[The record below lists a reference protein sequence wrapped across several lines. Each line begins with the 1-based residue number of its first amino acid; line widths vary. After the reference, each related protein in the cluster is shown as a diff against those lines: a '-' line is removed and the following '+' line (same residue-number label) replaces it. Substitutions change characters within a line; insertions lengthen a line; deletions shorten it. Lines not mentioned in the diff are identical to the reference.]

1 MDNLLKEVLGKIKPS
16 EKNKLKIN
24 DICDNLRNKIKINKA
39 KVELGGSGAKDTW
52 LNNEN
57 DIDVYVKFDLKTY
70 NDKDISLILEKEL
83 KKNFKVSKLHG
94 SRDYFQFKQKGFT
107 IEIIPILDIKNIE
120 EARNITDISPF
131 HVRYVKKQNKGDE
144 IRLVKLFCKAQNC
157 YGAESYIGGFSGYV
171 LEILTIKYGNF
182 NNFAKNV
189 SKWKEKE
196 FIGNKDDINRLNSS
210 KKESPLILID
220 PIDHNR
226 NTAAA
231 LTKEKYNELI
241 KSSKNYLRNPSKKF
255 FEKKKFDINE
265 LKNRYKKNKII
276 ILEAEPLNGKKDVV
290 GAKLLKCLNYI
301 AKRLTLNDFKL
312 LKYNWDWNNKA
323 ILYYVMDKKP
333 LSRFKEHKGPP
344 IKDKIRLESFKKKW
358 KNIKVKNNYSYVI
371 VKRKFTNPEEFLKYL
386 IKNDDNIKSMAK
398 LVKFK

>member
-1 MDNLLKEVLGKIKPS
+1 MDKILKEILEKIKPS
-16 EKNKLKIN
+16 EKDRAKIN
-24 DICDNLRNKIKINKA
+24 DICNNLRNKIRINNA

-57 DIDVYVKFDLKTY
+57 DIDVYVKFDLETY
-70 NDKDISLILEKEL
+70 NGKDISLILEKEL
-83 KKNFKVSKLHG
+83 KKNFKISKLHG

-107 IEIIPILDIKNIE
+107 IEIIPILDIKRVK
-120 EARNITDISPF
+120 EAENITDISPF
-131 HVRYVKKQNKGDE
+131 HVKYVKKQNKGDE
-144 IRLVKLFCKAQNC
+144 IRLVKLFCKSQNC

-171 LEILTIKYGNF
+171 LEILTIKYGSFSNF
-182 NNFAKNV
+182 VKNTA
-189 SKWKEKE
+189 KWKEKE

-220 PIDHNR
+220 PVDPNR

-231 LTKEKYNELI
+231 LSREKYSELI
-241 KSSKNYLRNPSKKF
+241 KSSKNYLKNPSKKF
-255 FEKKKFDINE
+255 FDRKKFDVNE
-265 LKNRYKKNKII
+265 LKNKYKKNKLI

-312 LKYNWDWNNKA
+312 LKYNWDWGNKA
-323 ILYYVMDKKP
+323 ILYYVLDKKP
-333 LSRFKEHKGPP
+333 LSKFKEHRGPP
-344 IKDKIRLESFKKKW
+344 LKDTIRLESFRKKW
-358 KNIKVKNNYSYVI
+358 RNYKVKNNYSYVI
-371 VKRKFTNPEEFLKYL
+371 IKRKFTDPEKFLKYF
-386 IKNDDNIKSMAK
+386 IKNDNNLKSMAK